1 MSYFADHT
9 GFRSRAN
16 IMTNMSRLGKGKKI
30 AQRNGDTAG
39 SVRVAPNGL
48 KDKNNILAERW

>member
-1 MSYFADHT
+1 
-9 GFRSRAN
+9 
-16 IMTNMSRLGKGKKI
+16 MSRPGKGKKI